1 MTIKK
6 LLIEAQSIQVGVSV
20 TDWKDVIA
28 IAAKPLI
35 EGGYIHES
43 YSQAVINNTLE
54 HGPYYVFEE
63 GLAIPHAR
71 PESGVIKNCFSMVLL
86 TEPISFAG
94 SNKADIIIMFGAK
107 DGKSHIE
114 DGIRSIVNLLEN
126 EDTMDKLR
134 HVKVKEEVMAI
145 L

>member
-1 MTIKK
+1 MAIKK
-6 LLIEAQSIQVGVSV
+6 LLIEAQSIQVGINTS
-20 TDWKDVIA
+20 DWKEVIA

-35 EGGYIHES
+35 DGGYIQES
-43 YSQAVINNTLE
+43 YSQAVIDNTLE

-71 PESGVIKNCFSMVLL
+71 PECGVIKNCFSMVLL
-86 TEPISFAG
+86 SEPISFAG
-94 SNKADIIIMFGAK
+94 SNKVDIVIMFGAT

-114 DGIRSIVNLLEN
+114 DGIRSIINLLEN
-126 EDTMDKLR
+126 EDTMTKLR
-134 HVKVKEEVMAI
+134 HVKIKDEVMEI